1 MAKTKTVKT
10 AQKETLKATA
20 LLRKGT
26 LAYIGLYGAAYERA
40 KFRFEQVRGAT
51 DGLFDTL
58 VVKGE
63 EIESKATVFA
73 KGAQAKATDTYAAT
87 TSKVRGVLPTASND
101 RVEELEAE
109 VAKLNK
115 KISAMAKKK
124 VAAKKVRTEKLVKT
138 VAHTMSSLTKMLEKD
153 VVALANKMGIEASI
167 DDLKADTIAKI
178 LAKTSA
184 PLAA

>member
-1 MAKTKTVKT
+1 MAKAKATQKVETK
-10 AQKETLKATA
+10 TLKATA

-26 LAYIGLYGAAYERA
+26 LAYIGLYGAAFDRA
-40 KFRFEQVRGAT
+40 KFRVSQVRGAT

-63 EIESKATVFA
+63 EIEGKATVFA
-73 KGAQAKATDTYAAT
+73 KGAQDKVTETFSTT
-87 TSKVRGVLPTASND
+87 TSKMRGVLPTASND

-115 KISAMAKKK
+115 KIAAMAKKK
-124 VAAKKVRTEKLVKT
+124 ATAKKVKIKTEKRT
-138 VAHTMSSLTKMLEKD
+138 MHTTASLNKMLEID
-153 VVALANKMGIEASI
+153 VVALANDMGIKASI

-178 LAKTSA
+178 LAKTAA